1 MKSKLL
7 NLSLSLTLG
16 VTAALHGHPVHAQSL
31 LDDTVDLGAV
41 SGSDNK
47 AGTIK
52 LPTLPDPRPTV
63 VEPIKE
69 EPKKPV
75 TPPAAATAISATPT
89 KPGQMAAVTTS
100 FPGISC
106 SLVDNRPHQEI
117 LAAINKL
124 QAAVRPPE
132 ECKDNADLARAQQDA
147 QSLAA
152 SVGALQSYWENPDLL
167 AQSNQI
173 TNFQGH
179 METVIRGIE
188 RLGSN
193 ISSNALLDSQCG
205 QKLTSA
211 GDVFV
216 AFTDLISA
224 FAPFALIGASMNPSL
239 KVALPYILGIT
250 GAGSAAKIGN
260 KILKEQSIE
269 IGRPEVRNA
278 VLQNVCEYI
287 KISEKVRFL
296 KLAQSGQLE
305 TVTRELQTRGQDRLK
320 HLYSA
325 QGARVRLL
333 MNVRDQAAGNLDVVQ
348 KELTRDERTMSGVL
362 AQLKDSPP
370 ASYVCNLTKTVLARA
385 GSETEFPGRAIGNF
399 RRTLGLQTQTSMEQT
414 ILLESEQSLR
424 QDFAAQAGL
433 GMNAA
438 TCAEM
443 GNSYLTAISK
453 ILIQNRELIRELRS
467 SLNQELSKNDP
478 AFRQFLSNET
488 AAKAEV
494 ETAKKISQIMT
505 MLSQENAVIDK
516 VEMHSQMLSLKRALF
531 SPSESMRSSWVNFFA
546 TIEPFGL
553 VNEVGSPAFEWLRFI
568 ETQQAQ
574 MMNVFKTEF
583 DQLQH
588 EAYMSTPAGRGD
600 FYRRDANGQIL
611 RDKFGHAVRL
621 GQYEINQR
629 FIDDMKSSQQLTAL
643 TAIKM
648 PQGSTVQKRACQR
661 LENVWL
667 AWAAAMDHLAAQEF
681 FCSQISNL
689 FDADTDRKLIQR
701 CEGMIRITGE
711 QMRPSDLAAQR
722 TRIAQKGQRDQA
734 LLINQRMKDLSCEM
748 PNPLQAMYGIQ

>member
-7 NLSLSLTLG
+7 NFGLSLTMGL
-16 VTAALHGHPVHAQSL
+16 TAALHGPNAHAQSL

-52 LPTLPDPRPTV
+52 LPELPAPRPTV
-63 VEPIKE
+63 IEPLQQ
-69 EPKKPV
+69 EPRKPV
-75 TPPAAATAISATPT
+75 TPPPAATAISATPT

-106 SLVDNRPHQEI
+106 ALVDNRPHQEI

-132 ECKDNADLARAQQDA
+132 ECKDNADLARAQQDTQA
-147 QSLAA
+147 LAA
-152 SVGALQSYWENPDLL
+152 SVGALQAYWENPDLL

-179 METVIRGIE
+179 METVIRGID

-193 ISSNALLDSQCG
+193 ISSNALLNSQCG
-205 QKLTSA
+205 QKLTGA
-211 GDVFV
+211 GDIFV

-260 KILKEQSIE
+260 KILKEQAIE

-320 HLYSA
+320 SLYSA
-325 QGARVRLL
+325 QGARVRML
-333 MNVRDQAAGNLDVVQ
+333 MSVRNQAAANLDAVQ
-348 KELTRDERTMSGVL
+348 KDLTRDERTMSGVL

-370 ASYVCNLTKTVLARA
+370 ASYVCNLTKSVLARA
-385 GSETEFPGRAIGNF
+385 TSETEFPGRAIVNY
-399 RRTLGLQTQTSMEQT
+399 RKTLGLQTQSSMEQQ

-424 QDFAAQAGL
+424 QDFAAQATA
-433 GMNAA
+433 GMNAS

-443 GNSYLTAISK
+443 GNSYMTSISK
-453 ILIQNRELIRELRS
+453 ILIQNRELLKELRS
-467 SLNQELSKNDP
+467 SLNAELSKNDP
-478 AFRQFLSNET
+478 AFRQFLNNEV

-494 ETAKKISQIMT
+494 ETAQKISKIMT

-531 SPSESMRSSWVNFFA
+531 SPSESIRSSWVNFFA

-568 ETQQAQ
+568 EAQQSQ

-583 DQLQH
+583 DELTR
-588 EAYMSTPAGRGD
+588 EAYASTPAGRSD

-611 RDKFGHAVRL
+611 RDRYGSPVRL
-621 GQYEINQR
+621 GQYEINQS
-629 FIDDMKSSQQLTAL
+629 FIDSIKTSQQLSVLNAT
-643 TAIKM
+643 TM
-648 PQGSTVQKRACQR
+648 PKGSTVQKRACQR

-681 FCSQISNL
+681 FCAQISNL
-689 FDADTDRKLIQR
+689 FDADTDRNLVQR

-722 TRIAQKGQRDQA
+722 TRIAKKGQRDQA
-734 LLINQRMKDLSCEM
+734 LLINQRMKDLQCEM
-748 PNPLQAMYGIQ
+748 PNPLQAMYGL